1 VDRIRRLDQAA
12 IDAIGIPRLLLM
24 DHAGLA
30 VACAARKL
38 AGRTPAY
45 LLICCGSGYNG
56 GDGLCAAWHLAQWG
70 YRPSV
75 VVVGSTRAL
84 RDEPAVFARIL
95 EAIPVGLHQ
104 LESIPQARALGARM
118 RRASVIID
126 ALLGVGLAG
135 PVRPLYAHVIAAINR
150 AKRPVVAVDVPSGLD
165 ADTGRVQGAAVKA
178 TLTVTFGLPKQG
190 FFLHDGPAHVGRLI
204 VEHIGLPRRLLKRF
218 GGR

>member
-1 VDRIRRLDQAA
+1 
-12 IDAIGIPRLLLM
+12 
-24 DHAGLA
+24 
-30 VACAARKL
+30 
-38 AGRTPAY
+38 
-45 LLICCGSGYNG
+45 
-56 GDGLCAAWHLAQWG
+56 
-70 YRPSV
+70 
-75 VVVGSTRAL
+75 
-84 RDEPAVFARIL
+84 
-95 EAIPVGLHQ
+95 
-104 LESIPQARALGARM
+104 M

-204 VEHIGLPRRLLKRF
+204 VDNIGLPSRLLKRF
-218 GGR
+218 GGSQHHERHSRLAA